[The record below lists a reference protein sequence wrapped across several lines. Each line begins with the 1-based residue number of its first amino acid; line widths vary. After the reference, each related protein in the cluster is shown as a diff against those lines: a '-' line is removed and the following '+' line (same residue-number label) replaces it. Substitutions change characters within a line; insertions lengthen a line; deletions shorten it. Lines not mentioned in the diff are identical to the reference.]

1 MNIREITNGIPIM
14 GEVKQMT
21 DGQMQNEFDYYMAQK
36 LLMQLLIKEHI
47 TQVEFDKITKL
58 NRQIFS
64 PLLAEI
70 MPWNR

>member
-1 MNIREITNGIPIM
+1 MPIM

-21 DGQMQNEFDYYMAQK
+21 DRQIQNEFDYYMAQK
-36 LLMQLLIKEHI
+36 LLMQLLIKGFI

-58 NRQIFS
+58 NRQTFA

-70 MPWNR
+70 MP